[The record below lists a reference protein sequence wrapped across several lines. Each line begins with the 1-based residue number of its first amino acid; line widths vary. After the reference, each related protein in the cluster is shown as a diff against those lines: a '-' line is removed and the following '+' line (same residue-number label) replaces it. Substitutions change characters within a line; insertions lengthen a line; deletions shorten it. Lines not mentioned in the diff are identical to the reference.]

1 MNQSEENY
9 ILICMPSGEVF
20 YITDNQLYALYEN
33 ELIQFDSKKEFWYFE
48 DVDFNMV
55 MRIIGNFVI

>member
-1 MNQSEENY
+1 MHQSEEDY

-33 ELIQFDSKKEFWYFE
+33 ELIHFHSEKEFWYFE
-48 DVDFNMV
+48 EENNEKV
-55 MRIIGNFVI
+55 MRLI